1 MNVSYQR
8 LMEEHDAIDTLARRV
23 EAEIGKAGPSIPT
36 ISALLADLSFAV
48 SDHLSVEDRTVYTR
62 LIAAKDK
69 ESVRVELDFE
79 QSFQALRADWLAYLA
94 DWTSSD
100 NVELDWDSFVIET
113 RAMMPRLRQR
123 VREETNLIY
132 PVALHHGFIRL
143 RDHAT

>member
-8 LMEEHDAIDTLARRV
+8 LIEEHDAIDTLVRRI
-23 EAEIGKAGPSIPT
+23 EAEVDTSGPSIPA
-36 ISALLADLSFAV
+36 ISALLADLSLAV
-48 SDHLSVEDRTVYTR
+48 SNHLSVEDRSVYTR
-62 LIAAKDK
+62 LIVAKDK
-69 ESVRVELDFE
+69 ESVRVKVDFE
-79 QSFQALRADWLAYLA
+79 EAFQALRADWLAYLA

-100 NVELDWDSFVIET
+100 NVELDWDTFVNET

-132 PVALHHGFIRL
+132 PVALHLGFIRL